1 MTEGD
6 EVGKIFIGGLTRETT
21 DDMLKEYFIK
31 FGDIVESIVMRDK
44 MSGVSRGFGFVKYA
58 DPQSVQEVLKS
69 RPHTLDNKKIDP
81 KPCTPKTIQQQKKNA
96 AIEHTQTHKI
106 FIGGLAQNATEDEV
120 RNYFCQYGKVAEV
133 VFVINKEENRHK
145 GFGFV
150 TFEEENA
157 VDQAVGKHF
166 HEICGKRVEAKRA
179 TPREKMRDRSQGAEG
194 SDGYGGGGGY
204 GYGYQGGPNNAG
216 WMAPGS
222 NGGMMGGFGYQPYG
236 QGGYGAN
243 FSYGQAAAA
252 GYYGY
257 NYNAGPGMMYGGGS
271 QGGPPNKGDASAG
284 YGGMGNYQQQTQ
296 GGYGPTRGSGGG
308 QSYSD
313 YGNGYG
319 RGSDS
324 AGSGRGSGQGYH
336 PYKR

>member
-1 MTEGD
+1 MSEGD
-6 EVGKIFIGGLTRETT
+6 EVGKIFVGGLTRETT
-21 DDMLKEYFIK
+21 DDMLRQYFEN
-31 FGDIVESIVMRDK
+31 FGEIVECIVMKDK
-44 MSGVSRGFGFVKYA
+44 MSGVSRGFGFVKYS
-58 DPQSVQEVLKS
+58 DPKAVQEVLNN

-96 AIEHTQTHKI
+96 AMEHTQTHKI

-120 RNYFCQYGKVAEV
+120 RNYFVQYGKVTEV
-133 VFVINKEENRHK
+133 VFVINKEEQRHK

-150 TFEEENA
+150 TFEEETA

-179 TPREKMRDRSQGAEG
+179 TPREKMRDRNQGADGNEG
-194 SDGYGGGGGY
+194 FGGGY
-204 GYGYQGGPNNAG
+204 GYGYQGSNSGG

-222 NGGMMGGFGYQPYG
+222 NGGMMGGYGYQPYG
-236 QGGYGAN
+236 QGAYGAN
-243 FSYGQAAAA
+243 FPYGQAAPA

-257 NYNAGPGMMYGGGS
+257 NYNANPGMMYG
-271 QGGPPNKGDASAG
+271 QGGPPNKGDASG
-284 YGGMGNYQQQTQ
+284 YGGMGSYQQQTQ
-296 GGYGPTRGSGGG
+296 GGYGPTRGSGG
-308 QSYSD
+308 QSYND

-319 RGSDS
+319 RGSES
-324 AGSGRGSGQGYH
+324 ATGGGGGRGSGQGYH